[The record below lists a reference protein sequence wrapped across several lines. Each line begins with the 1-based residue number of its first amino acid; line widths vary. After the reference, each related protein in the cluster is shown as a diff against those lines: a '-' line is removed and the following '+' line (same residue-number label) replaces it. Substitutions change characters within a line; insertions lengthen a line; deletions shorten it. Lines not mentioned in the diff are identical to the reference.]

1 MPLSKE
7 QLSAVYDKINAGD
20 KEAMKF
26 IVDYPS
32 MSDEEANKYLT
43 KIAMQSS
50 EGKDASNGSM
60 GDMIAFLIKDE
71 NEAINGYDKAILLA
85 QSVSCEKS
93 LATFQSIKQDELRH
107 IQMLK
112 DLQTSLSEKKGE

>member
-32 MSDEEANKYLT
+32 MSDEEANSYLA
-43 KIAMQSS
+43 KLAIS
-50 EGKDASNGSM
+50 GKKTIMDLILMNE
-60 GDMIAFLIKDE
+60 FLIKDE

-85 QSVSCEKS
+85 RALGNKEAEALYETIKQQELNHIEMLTDLNDKLKS
-93 LATFQSIKQDELRH
+93 LIG
-107 IQMLK
+107 
-112 DLQTSLSEKKGE
+112 KGE